1 MSRVCK
7 TPSEF
12 PAGFYWNGG
21 QRINYGTYPCWINDI
36 SLENDDD
43 TNSQEHT
50 RYLLPEVGEARTHD
64 NSGRAFLQGGS
75 NVAGDLDY
83 VL

>member
-50 RYLLPEVGEARTHD
+50 RYYLR
-64 NSGRAFLQGGS
+64 SGKLEHMTTQDELSSKGG
-75 NVAGDLDY
+75 VM
-83 VL
+83 